1 MPKVEATMMPF
12 AKLYLL
18 LVLKAKRKGRTRDE
32 VDQVT
37 TWLTGYT
44 PQELSWA
51 GTVRHQ
57 LFFHIIQFTAR
68 PLTLA
73 LTKPP
78 VGFPHGRHA
87 FYLFK
92 NIFSFFHDF

>member
-1 MPKVEATMMPF
+1 MPF

-18 LVLKAKRKGRTRDE
+18 LVLKAERKGRTRDE

-44 PQELSWA
+44 PQIVLGWNSPTPAILSHHSIH
-51 GTVRHQ
+51 RKSS
-57 LFFHIIQFTAR
+57 
-68 PLTLA
+68 LTLA

-78 VGFPHGRHA
+78 VGFPHGRHT

-92 NIFSFFHDF
+92 NIFFIFP

>member
-1 MPKVEATMMPF
+1 MMPF

-18 LVLKAKRKGRTRDE
+18 LVLKAERKGRTRDE

-57 LFFHIIQFTAR
+57 LGTVKNYAQIGLQ
-68 PLTLA
+68 TLA
-73 LTKPP
+73 
-78 VGFPHGRHA
+78 G
-87 FYLFK
+87 
-92 NIFSFFHDF
+92 

>member
-57 LFFHIIQFTAR
+57 LFFHIIQFTAIR
-68 PLTLA
+68 YNKFRKL
-73 LTKPP
+73 KS
-78 VGFPHGRHA
+78 
-87 FYLFK
+87 
-92 NIFSFFHDF
+92 I

>member
-1 MPKVEATMMPF
+1 MMPF

-18 LVLKAKRKGRTRDE
+18 LVLKAERKGRTRDE

-51 GTVRHQ
+51 GTVRQAILSH
-57 LFFHIIQFTAR
+57 HSIHR
-68 PLTLA
+68 KSSLTLA

-92 NIFSFFHDF
+92 NIFFIFP